1 MIIMHKMVNI
11 LCPITKIHVVH
22 EAGVEPASKSFPIK
36 LLVYKAPGSLLLLLH
51 VIYLYLVNG
60 FIYQVRK
67 F

>member
-1 MIIMHKMVNI
+1 MIIMHKMVKI

-22 EAGVEPASKSFPIK
+22 KAGIEPASDAFPVK
-36 LLVYKAPGSLLLLLH
+36 LLVYKASGSLLLLLH